1 MTKLILTFIFGLICS
16 VAYPTTLAVSS
27 DADYYVFYGTYNN
40 VRTPFNIGVNDQAA
54 GSTYRYHFNVAAIE
68 IPNLINYN
76 IGDIGLLK
84 LNLQRFRVPVAVD
97 PSYQG
102 PPSYQ
107 FLTSGVSFTIKA
119 VALSD
124 QFSNIE
130 FDSDPLNWYNTNLFN
145 RPTIDQVTFNQ
156 SGEVIFNIT
165 SALNAW
171 KINPSS
177 NFGIGLVGT
186 FSSIEGTTA
195 QFYSLENTDPLLAPT
210 VSVIPE
216 PTIFEY
222 IIAFVFVILTLNLFK
237 NKH

>member
-1 MTKLILTFIFGLICS
+1 MTKLILAFIFGILCNA
-16 VAYPTTLAVSS
+16 AYPVTLAVSS
-27 DADYYVFYGTYNN
+27 DADYYVYYGTYNST
-40 VRTPFNIGVNDQAA
+40 RTPLYVGINDQTL

-68 IPNLINYN
+68 ISNLSNYN
-76 IGDIGLLK
+76 IGDTGLLK

-130 FDSDPLNWYNTNLFN
+130 FDSDPLNWYNTNIFN
-145 RPTIDQVTFNQ
+145 RPTIDEVTINQ

-171 KINPSS
+171 KITPTS

-186 FSSIEGTTA
+186 ASSIQGTTA
-195 QFYSLENTDPLLAPT
+195 QFYSLENTDLLLAPT
-210 VSVIPE
+210 VSIIPE

-222 IIAFVFVILTLNLFK
+222 IIALIFIILTVNLFK
-237 NKH
+237 KK